1 MVRKEEGGRMKAEKE
16 RQRVLKVLL
25 SSFRLPPSSF

>member
-1 MVRKEEGGRMKAEKE
+1 MARKEEAGRRKAEKE
-16 RQRVLKVLL
+16 GKHLLKVLL

>member
-1 MVRKEEGGRMKAEKE
+1 MVRKAEGGRMKAEKE
-16 RQRVLKVLL
+16 RECVLKVLL